1 MGILSYG
8 YKALK
13 SGVGQ
18 AINKTKTNVPKTK
31 IQKATRDLKIG
42 TQKLKAGKAK
52 LDQTVFEMKNDM
64 PITFKSK
71 KGKSESNKE
80 SYKRIQKDNT
90 KVLKGMIDKA
100 TENKKDGGRMGY
112 KSGNKDGV
120 GRDHGGT
127 TLKLKNKKFFMLGD
141 SKKDQKKYYDMSRAG
156 ARDMNKTGQGE
167 KFRDATTVD
176 KKTGQI
182 KIKRDEKKAMG
193 GRIGLKKGSFPDHS
207 GDGKITKKDILMAKG
222 VIPKSKNKK
231 SKKKFI

>member
-90 KVLKGMIDKA
+90 KVIKGMIDKA
-100 TENKKDGGRMGY
+100 VENKAD
-112 KSGNKDGV
+112 
-120 GRDHGGT
+120 
-127 TLKLKNKKFFMLGD
+127 
-141 SKKDQKKYYDMSRAG
+141 
-156 ARDMNKTGQGE
+156 
-167 KFRDATTVD
+167 
-176 KKTGQI
+176 
-182 KIKRDEKKAMG
+182 G
-193 GRIGLKKGSFPDHS
+193 GRIGRKMGGGSDMSNTNVKKKYRGFSKLPETVQI
-207 GDGKITKKDILMAKG
+207 KI
-222 VIPKSKNKK
+222 NKK
-231 SKKKFI
+231 LAKKV